1 MGAWGVLN
9 ALRGAGVEWERD
21 LVQMLLGEPKLPQK
35 CVLLFLL
42 SDGLF
47 IFVDRPIHGFR
58 L

>member
-1 MGAWGVLN
+1 MGAWGVLDV
-9 ALRGAGVEWERD
+9 LRGASVEREGGVSADATGGAEA
-21 LVQMLLGEPKLPQK
+21 PPK